1 MAYLVPKK
9 LKRGDEIRIIAPSTS
24 MGILSEE
31 LQKISLG
38 RLTSLGFKVT
48 FGGHIDEMNEFES
61 SPISQRIEDLH
72 AAFLDKNVKAVLT
85 VIGGFNSNQLL
96 RYIDF
101 GVIRKNPKIFC
112 GFSDITALQNA
123 ILKKSSLVGYS
134 GPAYVTFGQKK
145 GLEYTLEYFK
155 KCVIED
161 KPFEVLPSPEFRDER
176 WYKDQEHAHFIKNK
190 GYYVINPGSGV
201 GTIIGG
207 NLCTLNLLQ
216 GTDCMPDL
224 KNSIVFIEDD
234 SESKPQNFDRDLQSL
249 IMQEGFEKVQG
260 LVIGR
265 FQKASKMTREK
276 LIRIIK
282 TKKELKDIPVIAD
295 ADFGHTTPMITFPIG
310 GKVEI
315 RADGI
320 NPSIKIIKH

>member
-1 MAYLVPKK
+1 MEYLVPKK

-48 FGGHIDEMNEFES
+48 FGGHIGEMNEFES
-61 SPISQRIEDLH
+61 SPISQRIEDMH

-96 RYIDF
+96 NYIDF

-123 ILKKSSLVGYS
+123 ILKKSSLVSYS

-190 GYYVINPGSGV
+190 GYYVINSGFGT

-216 GTDCMPDL
+216 GTDYMPDL

-295 ADFGHTTPMITFPIG
+295 VDFGHTTPMITFPIG

-320 NPSIKIIKH
+320 KPSIKIIKH